1 VGTTEAKSL
10 IILGLISS
18 LLTIVGLWPEYGPLN
33 ADLPELAT
41 VLLLLINLGFVATG
55 WFWFRESAPSQIRYE
70 QIPALV
76 ISLVGITGI
85 VGSLAVFQPWQ
96 YSGMAAGIFSIST
109 GLLVISGIGLSLSG
123 YLWFRQREMRY
134 PLALLAGLLAVGL
147 LYIIRQRLD
156 VVIGIPLFVV
166 VVAIIFLLPVV
177 VTLHV
182 ITPESVRR

>member
-1 VGTTEAKSL
+1 MATTEAKSL

-18 LLTIVGLWPEYGPLN
+18 LLTIVGLWPEYGPVN

-41 VLLLLINLGFVATG
+41 ILLLLINLGFVATG
-55 WFWFRESAPSQIRYE
+55 WFWFRESAPGQIRYE

-85 VGSLAVFQPWQ
+85 VGSLAVFQAWQ
-96 YSGMAAGIFSIST
+96 YTGMAAGLFSIST
-109 GLLVISGIGLSLSG
+109 GLFVIPGIGLSLSG

-134 PLALLAGLLAVGL
+134 PLALMAGLLAVGL
-147 LYIIRQRLD
+147 LYTIRQQSD
-156 VVIGIPLFVV
+156 VIIGIPLFVV

-177 VTLHV
+177 VTLRV
-182 ITPESVRR
+182 ITPESLAR